1 MLELRNG
8 ATIATTT
15 ANQIVVNTTE
25 VEAPIESIEM
35 IQR

>member
-8 ATIATTT
+8 TTITTT
-15 ANQIVVNTTE
+15 SNQLVVNSNE
-25 VEAPIESIEM
+25 VESPIESIEM